1 MTPLER
7 ELQALAGALDWP
19 ETPDV
24 AARVVSGI
32 AEPPPR
38 PRHVVRRR
46 LALALAV
53 VLAALVAVLAV
64 PPARTAVLDWLG
76 IGGAQIVRVDALPS
90 LPPTPGLEILGDRVT
105 LDQAR
110 ERAGFSFADPPDD
123 ERKPDEIL
131 LAPGTRVT
139 YVWREGNRV
148 RLLVTQFPG
157 DATEPGLVKKLAS
170 SATRIEMLEV
180 DGHRALWL
188 EGGPH
193 AVLFLTPDGNI
204 ADDLGWLAG
213 NTLLVE
219 NGGVTVRIE
228 AQVDRADAVDLA
240 RSLVG

>member
-7 ELQALAGALDWP
+7 ELRALSSSLDWP

-24 AARVVSGI
+24 SRRVVARTAG
-32 AEPPPR
+32 ARPR
-38 PRHVVRRR
+38 PLVRRR

-76 IGGAQIVRVDALPS
+76 IGGAQIIRVDDLPS
-90 LPPTPGLEILGDRVT
+90 VAATPGLEILGERVT
-105 LDQAR
+105 LDQAQ
-110 ERAGFSFADPPDD
+110 ERAGFPFADPPED
-123 ERKPDEIL
+123 ERAPDQIL
-131 LAPGTRVT
+131 LTPGMRVT
-139 YVWREGNRV
+139 YVWRDRDRV
-148 RLLVTQFPG
+148 RVLLTQFRG
-157 DATEPGLVKKLAS
+157 DATEPGLVKKLVS
-170 SATRIEMLEV
+170 RATKTTIFEI

-193 AVLFLTPDGNI
+193 AVLFLTPDGNVG
-204 ADDLGWLAG
+204 DDLGWLAG

-228 AQVDRADAVDLA
+228 AQIDRADAIELA
-240 RSLVG
+240 RSFVR

>member
-7 ELQALAGALDWP
+7 ELQALSSALDWP

-24 AARVVSGI
+24 SRRVVALM
-32 AEPPPR
+32 AEDRPR
-38 PRHVVRRR
+38 PVVRRR

-76 IGGAQIVRVDALPS
+76 IGGAQIIRVDDLPS
-90 LPPTPGLEILGDRVT
+90 VPATPGLEILGDSVT
-105 LDQAR
+105 LDEAR
-110 ERAGFSFADPPDD
+110 ERAGFPFADPPEG
-123 ERKPDEIL
+123 ERAPDQIL
-131 LAPGTRVT
+131 LAPGMRVT
-139 YVWREGNRV
+139 YVWGADDRA
-148 RLLVTQFPG
+148 RLLLTQFPG
-157 DATEPGLVKKLAS
+157 DATEPGLVKKLVS
-170 SATRIEMLEV
+170 SATRIDMLDI

-204 ADDLGWLAG
+204 GEDLGWLAG

-219 NGGVTVRIE
+219 NDGVTVRVE
-228 AQVDRADAVDLA
+228 AQIDRADSIELA
-240 RSLVG
+240 RPLLR

>member
-7 ELQALAGALDWP
+7 ELQALSSSLDWP

-24 AARVVSGI
+24 SRRVVARTAG
-32 AEPPPR
+32 ARPR
-38 PRHVVRRR
+38 PVVRRR

-76 IGGAQIVRVDALPS
+76 IGGAQIIRVDDLPS
-90 LPPTPGLEILGDRVT
+90 VAATPGLEILGERVT
-105 LDQAR
+105 LDQAQ
-110 ERAGFSFADPPDD
+110 ERAGFPFADPPED
-123 ERKPDEIL
+123 ERAPDQIL
-131 LAPGTRVT
+131 LTPGMRVT
-139 YVWREGNRV
+139 YVWRDRDRV
-148 RLLVTQFPG
+148 RVLLTQFRG
-157 DATEPGLVKKLAS
+157 DATEPGLVKKLVS
-170 SATRIEMLEV
+170 RATQTTIFEI

-204 ADDLGWLAG
+204 GDDLGWLAG

-228 AQVDRADAVDLA
+228 AQIDRADAIELA
-240 RSLVG
+240 RSFLR

>member
-7 ELQALAGALDWP
+7 ELQALSSALDWP

-24 AARVVSGI
+24 SRRVVALM
-32 AEPPPR
+32 AEERPR
-38 PRHVVRRR
+38 PVVRRR

-76 IGGAQIVRVDALPS
+76 IGGAQIIRVDDLPS
-90 LPPTPGLEILGDRVT
+90 VSATPGLEILGDRVT
-105 LDQAR
+105 LDEAQ
-110 ERAGFSFADPPDD
+110 ERAGFPFADPPEG
-123 ERKPDEIL
+123 ERAPDQIL
-131 LAPGTRVT
+131 LAPGMRVT
-139 YVWREGNRV
+139 YVWGADDRA
-148 RLLVTQFPG
+148 RLLLTQFPG
-157 DATEPGLVKKLAS
+157 DATEPGLVKKLVS
-170 SATRIEMLEV
+170 SATRIDMLDI

-219 NGGVTVRIE
+219 NDGVTVRIE
-228 AQVDRADAVDLA
+228 AQIDRADAIELA
-240 RSLVG
+240 RSLLR

>member
-7 ELQALAGALDWP
+7 ELQALSSALDWP

-24 AARVVSGI
+24 SRRVVALM
-32 AEPPPR
+32 AEERPR
-38 PRHVVRRR
+38 PVVRRR

-76 IGGAQIVRVDALPS
+76 IGGAQIIRVDDLPS
-90 LPPTPGLEILGDRVT
+90 VSATPGLEILGDRVT
-105 LDQAR
+105 LDEAQ
-110 ERAGFSFADPPDD
+110 ERAGFPFADPPEG
-123 ERKPDEIL
+123 ERAPDQIL
-131 LAPGTRVT
+131 LAPGMRVT
-139 YVWREGNRV
+139 YVWGAEDRA
-148 RLLVTQFPG
+148 RLLLTQFPG
-157 DATEPGLVKKLAS
+157 DATEPGLVKKLVS
-170 SATRIEMLEV
+170 SATRIDMLDI

-219 NGGVTVRIE
+219 NDGVTVRIE
-228 AQVDRADAVDLA
+228 AQVDRADAIELA
-240 RSLVG
+240 RSLLR

>member
-7 ELQALAGALDWP
+7 ELQALSSALDWP

-24 AARVVSGI
+24 SRRVVALM
-32 AEPPPR
+32 AEERPR
-38 PRHVVRRR
+38 PVVRRR

-76 IGGAQIVRVDALPS
+76 IGGAQIIRVDDLPS
-90 LPPTPGLEILGDRVT
+90 VSATPGLEILGDRVT
-105 LDQAR
+105 LDEAQ
-110 ERAGFSFADPPDD
+110 ERAGFPFADPPEG
-123 ERKPDEIL
+123 ERAPDQIL
-131 LAPGTRVT
+131 LAPGMRVT
-139 YVWREGNRV
+139 YVWGAEDRA
-148 RLLVTQFPG
+148 RLLLTQFPG
-157 DATEPGLVKKLAS
+157 DATEPGLVKKLVS
-170 SATRIEMLEV
+170 SATRIDMLDI

-219 NGGVTVRIE
+219 NDGVTVRIE
-228 AQVDRADAVDLA
+228 AHVDRADAIELA
-240 RSLVG
+240 RSLLR

>member
-7 ELQALAGALDWP
+7 ELQALSSSLDWP

-24 AARVVSGI
+24 SRRVVARTAG
-32 AEPPPR
+32 ARPR
-38 PRHVVRRR
+38 PLVRRR

-76 IGGAQIVRVDALPS
+76 IGGAQIIRVDDLPS
-90 LPPTPGLEILGDRVT
+90 VAATPGLEILGERVT
-105 LDQAR
+105 LDQAQ
-110 ERAGFSFADPPDD
+110 ERAGFPFADPPED
-123 ERKPDEIL
+123 ERAPDQIL
-131 LAPGTRVT
+131 LAPGMRVT
-139 YVWREGNRV
+139 YVWRDRDRV
-148 RLLVTQFPG
+148 RVLLTQFRG
-157 DATEPGLVKKLAS
+157 DATEPGLVKKLVS
-170 SATRIEMLEV
+170 RATKTTIFEI

-193 AVLFLTPDGNI
+193 AVLFLTPDGNVG
-204 ADDLGWLAG
+204 DDLGWLAG

-228 AQVDRADAVDLA
+228 AQIDRADAIELA
-240 RSLVG
+240 RSFVR

>member
-7 ELQALAGALDWP
+7 ELQALSGAIDWP
-19 ETPDV
+19 DTPDV
-24 AARVVSGI
+24 SARVAVST
-32 AEPPPR
+32 ADARPR
-38 PRHVVRRR
+38 PVVRRR
-46 LALALAV
+46 LVLVLAV
-53 VLAALVAVLAV
+53 LVAALLAVLAV

-76 IGGAQIVRVDALPS
+76 IGGAQIVRVDELPS

-105 LDQAR
+105 LEQAR
-110 ERAGFSFADPPDD
+110 ERAGFVFADPPDD
-123 ERKPDEIL
+123 ERAPDQVL
-131 LAPGTRVT
+131 VAPGMRVT
-139 YVWREGNRV
+139 YVWRDDDRV

-170 SATRIEMLEV
+170 SATRVDMLDV

-193 AVLFLTPDGNI
+193 AVLFLRPDGNVG
-204 ADDLGWLAG
+204 DDFGWLAG

-228 AQVDRADAVDLA
+228 AQVDRAEAVDIA
-240 RSLVG
+240 RSLVR

>member
-7 ELQALAGALDWP
+7 ELQALSSALDWP

-24 AARVVSGI
+24 SRRVVALTS
-32 AEPPPR
+32 AERPR
-38 PRHVVRRR
+38 PVVRRR

-76 IGGAQIVRVDALPS
+76 IGGAQIIRVDDLPS
-90 LPPTPGLEILGDRVT
+90 VSATPGLEILGDRVT
-105 LDQAR
+105 LDEAQ
-110 ERAGFSFADPPDD
+110 ERAGFPFADPPEG
-123 ERKPDEIL
+123 ERAPDQIL
-131 LAPGTRVT
+131 LAPGMRVT
-139 YVWREGNRV
+139 YVWGAEDRA
-148 RLLVTQFPG
+148 RLLLTQFPG
-157 DATEPGLVKKLAS
+157 DATEPGLVKKLVS
-170 SATRIEMLEV
+170 SATRIDMLDI

-204 ADDLGWLAG
+204 GDDLGWLAG

-219 NGGVTVRIE
+219 NDGVTMRVE
-228 AQVDRADAVDLA
+228 AQIDRADAIELA
-240 RSLVG
+240 RSLLR

>member
-7 ELQALAGALDWP
+7 ELQALSSALDWP

-24 AARVVSGI
+24 SRRVVALM
-32 AEPPPR
+32 AEERPR
-38 PRHVVRRR
+38 PVVHRRR

-76 IGGAQIVRVDALPS
+76 IGGAQIIRVDDLPS
-90 LPPTPGLEILGDRVT
+90 VSATPGLEILGDRVT
-105 LDQAR
+105 LDEAQ
-110 ERAGFSFADPPDD
+110 ERAGFPFADPPEG
-123 ERKPDEIL
+123 ERAPDQIL
-131 LAPGTRVT
+131 LASGMRVT
-139 YVWREGNRV
+139 YVWGAEDRA
-148 RLLVTQFPG
+148 RLLLTQFPG
-157 DATEPGLVKKLAS
+157 DATEPGLVKKLVS
-170 SATRIEMLEV
+170 SATRIDMLDI

-219 NGGVTVRIE
+219 NDGVTVRIE
-228 AQVDRADAVDLA
+228 AEVDRADAIELA
-240 RSLVG
+240 RSLLR